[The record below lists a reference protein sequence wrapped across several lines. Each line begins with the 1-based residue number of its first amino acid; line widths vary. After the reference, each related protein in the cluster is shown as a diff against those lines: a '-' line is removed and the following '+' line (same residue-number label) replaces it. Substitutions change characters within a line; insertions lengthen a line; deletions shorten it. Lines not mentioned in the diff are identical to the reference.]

1 MSNCMRLLTIVL
13 ITFLVATP
21 ALAKQYTLA
30 NGKVAFFAP
39 DAWPA
44 MMEKTN
50 GDPQFYAFQIRNPRS
65 TDTLTRITVTTHELD
80 SVTAFEA
87 YMQQAMAKARR
98 SAGFSE
104 AAGKLS
110 SDHNLYYDFNE
121 DGHPQVVRMHVFQ
134 HGLHAIVLRCQRP
147 KNAKAS
153 SQWLTDYRKGCED
166 LARQLGN

>member
-1 MSNCMRLLTIVL
+1 MRFLSIFIITVL
-13 ITFLVATP
+13 AATP
-21 ALAKQYTLA
+21 ALAKQYALA
-30 NGKVAFFAP
+30 DGKISFNAP

-65 TDTLTRITVTTHELD
+65 TDTLTRITVTTHKLG
-80 SVTAFEA
+80 SVTDFDA
-87 YMQQAMAKARR
+87 YVQQAMAKARR

-104 AAGKLS
+104 APGELS
-110 SDHNLYYDFNE
+110 SDHHLHYNFDE
-121 DGHPQVVRMHVFQ
+121 DGHPQIVRMHVFQ

-147 KNAKAS
+147 RDAKAS
-153 SQWLTDYRKGCED
+153 REWLSDYREGCED